1 MASEKHLRC
10 SFCGKSKE
18 SVKKFISGPSVYI
31 CNECVSLCNEIL
43 AEEEEKEAAS
53 APTPLPTPRE
63 IKDALD
69 HYVIG
74 QEDGTTVI
82 TLQSEVERA

>member
-1 MASEKHLRC
+1 MASDKHLRC

-43 AEEEEKEAAS
+43 AEEEEREAAE
-53 APTPLPTPRE
+53 AVPAIPVPRE
-63 IKDALD
+63 IKDVLD
-69 HYVIG
+69 
-74 QEDGTTVI
+74 Q
-82 TLQSEVERA
+82 